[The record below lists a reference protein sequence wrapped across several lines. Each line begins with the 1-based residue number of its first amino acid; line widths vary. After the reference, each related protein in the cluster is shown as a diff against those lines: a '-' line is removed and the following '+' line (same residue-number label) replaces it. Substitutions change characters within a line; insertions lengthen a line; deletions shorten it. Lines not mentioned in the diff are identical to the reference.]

1 MEMCLGIANV
11 RDVGDR
17 LEFIMPRTA
26 WDLFHI
32 LLGTEIRDGN
42 ALRKGGGGGGG
53 FCYQTFLTAETKRF
67 DEYWRTS

>member
-11 RDVGDR
+11 RDVGDW
-17 LEFIMPRTA
+17 LDVIMLRTA

-42 ALRKGGGGGGG
+42 ALRKCGGGGGV
-53 FCYQTFLTAETKRF
+53 CYQTFLTAETKRF